1 MLIYLSHLLK
11 AAHCVVNSR
20 RQVIR
25 PHRLKVVFGLHNR
38 SRENDTQVKEIS
50 VGQIFEHRSYNP
62 RTFEADLALL
72 RLTEPAIINDFVKP
86 ICLPDT
92 ER

>member
-1 MLIYLSHLLK
+1 MFVFT
-11 AAHCVVNSR
+11 AAHCVVSR

-25 PHRLKVVFGLHNR
+25 PFRFRVVLGLHNR
-38 SRENDTQVKEIS
+38 SMENETQVKEMR
-50 VGQIFEHRSYNP
+50 VGQVFEHRAYNP
-62 RTFEADLALL
+62 LTFEADLALL

-92 ER
+92 DR